1 MSFIYTAS
9 YRGSYPQ
16 TLRCNDNLATSGSLC
31 IIQQKPVTAWLC
43 WEESERRRL
52 SPRRLTCPTAGTWRN
67 VRRDP
72 NNNFTDAKLDEEP
85 FRRFTTGR
93 ANGRFSRDGSPG
105 PPVALAL
112 AADPAS
118 ARSEASG
125 LATPGY
131 GHRRPKA
138 PPSHQPWSTHRSA
151 NFAFVIIYEKKNHKV
166 YTE

>member
-1 MSFIYTAS
+1 MGIVVKIHV
-9 YRGSYPQ
+9 P
-16 TLRCNDNLATSGSLC
+16 
-31 IIQQKPVTAWLC
+31 IQLC
-43 WEESERRRL
+43 WEEGERRRL
-52 SPRRLTCPTAGTWRN
+52 SPRRFTCPTAGTWRN

-85 FRRFTTGR
+85 FRRFATGR
-93 ANGRFSRDGSPG
+93 ANGRFSRDGSPR
-105 PPVALAL
+105 PPVAFAL
-112 AADPAS
+112 EPDPAS

-138 PPSHQPWSTHRSA
+138 PPSHQPWSGHRSA
-151 NFAFVIIYEKKNHKV
+151 NFSFVIMYEKKNHKV